1 MRLFRLPHGVVAG
14 CVLAGGAVLAPGAA
28 AQEASAIEEVVV
40 VGSRREGRS
49 ASDLTVPVDV
59 VSGEDFAN
67 QGDTDMDSMLSN
79 LIPSYTVSTEAI
91 ADAATLIRPAN
102 LRGLS
107 SDATL
112 VLVNG
117 KRRHRAAVIS
127 FLGGGL
133 SDGAQGPDLSVIP
146 AIALD
151 RVEVLR
157 DGASAHYGSDAIAGV
172 LNFVL
177 KRDTSG
183 GRIEGRWGQYFEGDG
198 DGFNVAGNVGLPLSD
213 SGFANLSFEYKE
225 AEPTSRS
232 VQRDDAKGLIAAG
245 NTNIRQPAAQVW
257 GLPEVYD
264 DFKFFGNAGITLADG
279 GEAYLFG
286 NWAERTV
293 EGGFFFRNPL
303 TRGGIFDGP
312 GDTIL
317 VADLSPDGMSGNCP
331 VVNIMNNAADPA
343 ALAAVAA
350 NPNCFAFNERF
361 PGGFTPFFGG
371 DLTDSSVAVGMRG
384 ALGADWSYDVSAVVG
399 RSNVQFFM
407 RNTINPQLASRGVD
421 IPTEYKPG
429 AYTETDRV
437 FNIDLSREIV
447 VGAMPSPLHLALG
460 LEYREE
466 TFKVEPGDQNS
477 WFSDLGD
484 GVTRA
489 GLANQGFG
497 VGSNGFPGFH
507 PRIAGENT
515 RGSTSAWIDVDGDLS
530 EAVLFNA
537 ALRLEDYEDFGST
550 VDGKL
555 GLRWEL
561 SPTFALRGAVSTG
574 FRAPTVGQATV
585 RNVSTVFDSG
595 RLADR
600 ATLPP
605 TDLISVRKGGR
616 PLEPEE
622 SVNVTL
628 GAAFAVG
635 AIDVTLDYYNITV
648 DNRIAQVSPQVV
660 TPDDIT
666 ALLAMG
672 VPDATSYQSV
682 TFFSNDFDTKT
693 QGVDLVA
700 TWSGDNTTVT
710 AVANWNDTSVESR
723 NPDIISDV
731 RVRQL
736 EDARPETRFAVTAN
750 HFRGDWRL
758 MGRVRYYGEYFEAH
772 LNVDSLTL
780 TDDGHFL
787 ADAEVEYRLSDTLA
801 VVLGGQNL
809 FDEYPMDNPYS
820 GIVGAKY
827 PESAP
832 FGFQGGYY
840 YLRAILDFE

>member
-1 MRLFRLPHGVVAG
+1 MQRFRFGHGLLAG
-14 CVLAGGAVLAPGAA
+14 CVLATGAVAAPVAH
-28 AQEASAIEEVVV
+28 AQETSAIEEVVV

-49 ASDLTVPVDV
+49 AADLAVPVDV

-67 QGDTDMDSMLSN
+67 QGDTDMDSMLAN
-79 LIPSYTVSTEAI
+79 LIPSYNVSTEAI
-91 ADAATLIRPAN
+91 ADAATLVRPAN

-112 VLVNG
+112 ILVNG
-117 KRRHRAAVIS
+117 KRRHRSAVIS

-172 LNFVL
+172 INFVL
-177 KRDTSG
+177 KRDASG
-183 GRIEGRWGQYFEGDG
+183 GRLEGRWGQYYEGDG
-198 DGFNVAGNVGLPLSD
+198 DGFNVAGNIGLPLTEY
-213 SGFANLSFEYKE
+213 GFANLSFEYKE

-232 VQRDDAKGLIAAG
+232 VQRDDAKALIAAG
-245 NTNIRQPAAQVW
+245 NTHVRQPAAQVW
-257 GLPEVYD
+257 GLPEILD
-264 DFKFFGNAGITLADG
+264 DFKFFGNAGISLPDG
-279 GEAYLFG
+279 GEAYVFG

-331 VVNIMNNAADPA
+331 VVNIMDNVADPA

-371 DLTDSSVAVGMRG
+371 DLTDTSLALGMRG
-384 ALGADWSYDVSAVVG
+384 ELGTDWSYDVSAVVG

-421 IPTEYKPG
+421 IPTEYRPG
-429 AYTETDRV
+429 AYTETDQV
-437 FNIDLSREIV
+437 FNLDLMREIA
-447 VGAMPSPLHLALG
+447 VGGLAAPMHLAMG

-477 WFSDLGD
+477 WFVDLGD
-484 GVTRA
+484 GVTRQ

-507 PRIAGENT
+507 PRIAGESS
-515 RGSTSAWIDVDGDLS
+515 RGSTSAWVDLEADLT
-530 EAVLFNA
+530 AATLFVA
-537 ALRLEDYEDFGST
+537 ALRIEDYEDFGST

-555 GLRWEL
+555 GLRHEL
-561 SPTFALRGAVSTG
+561 NPNFALRGAVSTG

-605 TDLISVRKGGR
+605 TDPVSVRKGGH

-622 SVNVTL
+622 SVNVTV
-628 GAAFAVG
+628 GAAFALG
-635 AIDVTLDYYNITV
+635 AVDVTVDYYNITV
-648 DNRIAQVSPQVV
+648 DSRIAQVTPQTL
-660 TPDDIT
+660 TPDDIA
-666 ALLAMG
+666 ALLAAG
-672 VPDATSYQSV
+672 VPDATSYQAV
-682 TFFSNDFDTKT
+682 TFFSNDFDTET
-693 QGVDLVA
+693 QGIDVVA
-700 TWSGDNTTVT
+700 TWASDSTTVT
-710 AVANWNDTSVESR
+710 AVANWTDTSVESR
-723 NPDIISDV
+723 NPAIISEV

-736 EDARPETRFAVTAN
+736 EDSRPDTRFSVTAN
-750 HFRGDWRL
+750 HLRGDWRF

-787 ADAEVEYRLSDTLA
+787 ADAEIEYRLSDNLSL
-801 VVLGGQNL
+801 VLGGQNL

-827 PESAP
+827 PESTP
-832 FGFQGGYY
+832 FGFMGGYY